1 MSASS
6 SERVGAV
13 VEESEGMGSA
23 GMGSVYHPPIR
34 LAYWSTR
41 EGKADT
47 LVHALHRGDLSN

>member
-13 VEESEGMGSA
+13 VEESA
-23 GMGSVYHPPIR
+23 GMGSVYHSPIQ
-34 LAYWSTR
+34 LAYRTTR

-47 LVHALHRGDLSN
+47 LVHALH